1 MKMGHSRA
9 ASGGVR
15 PVANREVK
23 SVGEAGSSP
32 PARANGDLASVTGI
46 PEAELTPKVRAA
58 IMTLTRELERLGRE
72 LEHSRSRIVDLER
85 LADQDSLVCAAN
97 GRAFA
102 RELSRMMSFAER
114 YGTPGSVLY
123 FDINGLKRINDSF
136 GHAAGDAAIRHV
148 ASALTRNVRE
158 SDFVGRLGGDEFGVI
173 LSNTGERAAND
184 KAASLAAG
192 IEARPFEWQ
201 GRRLALTVAYGV
213 YAFKGGDDVAKAL
226 VEADRDMYARKLDA
240 KATGWH
246 PGAGDFRGKGRDVAL
261 SGDDIG
267 QQLALELG
275 DLVLQHEL
283 ALL

>member
-15 PVANREVK
+15 PVAKREVK
-23 SVGEAGSSP
+23 SVGEARSSP
-32 PARANGDLASVTGI
+32 PARPNGDLASVTGI

-148 ASALTRNVRE
+148 AAALTQNVRE

-173 LSNTGERAAND
+173 LTTTGARAAHE

-192 IEARPFEWQ
+192 IEARPFEWR
-201 GRRLALTVAYGV
+201 GRRLTLNVAYGAC
-213 YAFKGGDDVAKAL
+213 AFTGGDDVAKAL
-226 VEADRDMYARKLDA
+226 DEADRDMYARKQGA
-240 KATGWH
+240 KAAAWRPSARFRRTPGW
-246 PGAGDFRGKGRDVAL
+246 GLRERGL
-261 SGDDIG
+261 
-267 QQLALELG
+267 
-275 DLVLQHEL
+275 LVFPR
-283 ALL
+283 ARLLRRRGCPVRQPRL